1 MLKWNML
8 EKRQNI
14 SIVEIY
20 AHENAEYVKCYNI
33 EKAMLVQNLRCSL
46 LNIVSGDIGPN
57 LSTSSK

>member
-14 SIVEIY
+14 SITEIY
-20 AHENAEYVKCYNI
+20 AHENAEYIRCYNI

-46 LNIVSGDIGPN
+46 LNIVSDAIGPH
-57 LSTSSK
+57 LFTRTK

>member
-33 EKAMLVQNLRCSL
+33 EKAD
-46 LNIVSGDIGPN
+46 VSP
-57 LSTSSK
+57 KFKMFFA